1 MKLGLGTVQLGLPY
15 GVTNRRGQPPAVEAR
30 RVLETAAGCGID
42 LIDTAP
48 AYGAAEAVVGEA
60 LRAGLKFRIITKTAT
75 GAASPTALRETFQ
88 RSLERMGVNRVSG
101 LLLHHCADAL
111 APGGEALLQE
121 MLALQRAGLV
131 ERIGVSV
138 YDAAELDAV
147 MKLFTPQIVQLP
159 LSIVDQ
165 RLARSGHLAKL
176 AALGVEI
183 HARSIFLQGLLVE
196 PDPDFPRE
204 VAPHRAAFTA
214 LHEGLRVVGSTPLE
228 GALAFAG
235 CQPEVHAAIVGVA
248 SRDELLQ
255 IVSASKRSLEFDFSR
270 YALEDPAALNPGRWS
285 PKVVAVLQ
293 ARTSSSRLPGKVLR
307 PLQGRPMLERQ
318 IERIRRARR
327 LDRLVV
333 ATSHHAEDDPIEAL
347 CKTLSVA
354 CFRGSLEDV
363 LDRFY
368 RAAAS
373 HRPDHVV
380 RLTGDCPL
388 CDPEIID
395 RVVAYHVEGGYDYT
409 CNVLEPTFPD
419 GLDVEVMT
427 RASLE
432 AAWRESEL
440 PSQREHVTAFIQTQ
454 PARFRLGDVRNDAD
468 LSALRW
474 TVDEPAD
481 FDLVERIYAALL
493 PAKADFGTRDILALL
508 AAQPALR
515 TLNQRP
521 RDEGYLASL
530 ERDKAYLARTGRT
543 A

>member
-30 RVLETAAGCGID
+30 RVLETAAECGID

-48 AYGAAEAVVGEA
+48 AYGAAENVVGEA
-60 LRAGLKFRIITKTAT
+60 LRAGLTFRIVTKTAA
-75 GAASPTALRETFQ
+75 GAASPAALRDTFH
-88 RSLERMGVNRVSG
+88 RSLELLGAGRVHG

-111 APGGEALLQE
+111 APGGEALIQE
-121 MLALQRAGLV
+121 MQALQRAGLV

-159 LSIVDQ
+159 LSIADQ

-176 AALGVEI
+176 AALGIEI
-183 HARSIFLQGLLVE
+183 HARSVFLQGLLVE

-204 VAPHRAAFTA
+204 VARHRATFTA
-214 LHEGLRVVGSTPLE
+214 LREGLRGAGSTPLE
-228 GALAFAG
+228 GALAYVAS
-235 CQPEVHAAIVGVA
+235 QPEVHAAIVGVA
-248 SRDELLQ
+248 GRDELLE
-255 IVSASKRSLEFDFSR
+255 IAAASKRRVTFDFSR

-333 ATSHHAEDDPIEAL
+333 ATSDHAEDDPIEAL
-347 CKTLSVA
+347 CTTLGVA

-368 RAAAS
+368 RAAAP
-373 HRPDHVV
+373 HHPDHVV

-395 RVVAYHVEGGYDYT
+395 RVVAHHLEGGYDYS

-427 RASLE
+427 LASLE
-432 AAWRESEL
+432 AAWRESAL

-493 PAKADFGTRDILALL
+493 PTKPDFGTRDILALL

-530 ERDKAYLARTGRT
+530 ERDKAYLARTGRS

>member
-204 VAPHRAAFTA
+204 VAPHRATFTA

>member
-75 GAASPTALRETFQ
+75 GAASPNALRETFQ

-204 VAPHRAAFTA
+204 VAPHRATFTA